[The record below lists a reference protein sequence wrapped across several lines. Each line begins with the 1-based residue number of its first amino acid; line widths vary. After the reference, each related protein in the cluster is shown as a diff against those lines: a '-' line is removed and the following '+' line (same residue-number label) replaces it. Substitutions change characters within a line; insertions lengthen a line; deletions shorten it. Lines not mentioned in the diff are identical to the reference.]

1 MIGAG
6 SGTILR
12 AVRRRRISSRRT
24 HRLETGATQGAEMPG
39 SLDAM
44 VADADDYV
52 DKQRIGHVLRWRRL
66 SGLGGLF
73 LAVSFFLPAVDGCST
88 PFVPATEVWEFVRD
102 RSGSVADWP
111 GVFSTAI
118 AAYLLGL
125 LALILG
131 LCRFVP
137 RFRFERAIGV
147 ANAVVLGVV
156 IATYLVSMAVEYPPW
171 EWIAVVYVGLG
182 LFSLIYWLRCVRM
195 GPAGLMSLR
204 WYGPILCMIWFSHF
218 LVTGTTYYGLWLS
231 ILGSTVMMV
240 GTTGE
245 AKARSRL
252 PLGRTFR
259 KLLFACRWL
268 IDVDDAGCR
277 SCGYLLIGLT
287 IPRCPEC
294 GVEFAWSDYAV
305 ELQLSSAA
313 DPNFESTTGA

>member
-1 MIGAG
+1 MIGVG

-12 AVRRRRISSRRT
+12 AENFSSR
-24 HRLETGATQGAEMPG
+24 GAAGTEVPG
-39 SLDAM
+39 SLNAM
-44 VADADDYV
+44 ATKADDYAN
-52 DKQRIGHVLRWRRL
+52 KQWIGCVLRWRRL

-73 LAVSFFLPAVDGCST
+73 LAASFFLPAVEACNS
-88 PFVPATEVWEFVRD
+88 PYVPAKEFWD
-102 RSGSVADWP
+102 ILGDGSGSVVEWVT
-111 GVFSTAI
+111 VFSWLI

-131 LCRFVP
+131 LCRFAP
-137 RFRFERAIGV
+137 RQRIERAIGA
-147 ANAVVLGVV
+147 ANAIVLGVV
-156 IATYLVSMAVEYPPW
+156 IAAYLVSMAAEYPPW

-182 LFSLIYWLRCVRM
+182 LFSLIYWIRCVCV

-204 WYGPILCMIWFSHF
+204 WYGPILCLIWFSHF

-231 ILGSTVMMV
+231 MLGSTVMMV

-245 AKARSRL
+245 AKVRSRL
-252 PLGRTFR
+252 PLSRTIR
-259 KLLFACRWL
+259 QLLFARRWL

-294 GVEFAWSDYAV
+294 GQEFAWSDYPP
-305 ELQLSSAA
+305 ELQLAA
-313 DPNFESTTGA
+313 TPETG

>member
-1 MIGAG
+1 MVGAG

-12 AVRRRRISSRRT
+12 AVRRRRISSR
-24 HRLETGATQGAEMPG
+24 GAAGTEVPG
-39 SLDAM
+39 SLTAR
-44 VADADDYV
+44 VIEVDDYV
-52 DKQRIGHVLRWRRL
+52 DKQRIGRVLRWRRL

-73 LAVSFFLPAVDGCST
+73 LAVSFFLPAVDGCSS

-102 RSGSVADWP
+102 RSGSVTDWP

-118 AAYLLGL
+118 AAYLLGFL
-125 LALILG
+125 MLILG

-137 RFRFERAIGV
+137 RQRAERAIGV
-147 ANAVVLGVV
+147 ANAIVLGLV

-204 WYGPILCMIWFSHF
+204 WYGPILCLIWFSHF

-245 AKARSRL
+245 AKVRSRL
-252 PLGRTFR
+252 PLGRTIR
-259 KLLFACRWL
+259 NLLFGRRWL

-287 IPRCPEC
+287 VPRCPEC
-294 GVEFAWSDYAV
+294 GVEFAWSDYAA
-305 ELQLSSAA
+305 ELQLSSAP
-313 DPNFESTTGA
+313 DQNYESTTGA